1 MQTKCYFDLK
11 LHINQ
16 ILPHIIPP
24 KLLKPTINHYI
35 NQCKA
40 NLAMRDERTKLLTL
54 VIIWMDEGLQI
65 LTNLGQIL
73 WWTREEEE
81 KNKREGEGK
90 GGRTECG
97 WTKDLYRTTFST
109 GKCHEPVQKVV
120 VHKPFV
126 HPSSSVLPLSPHFLC
141 SSPLFLKL
149 IINFAQSLSRF
160 EGPHPFKWSQRLA
173 TLSFHLS
180 LLD

>member
-1 MQTKCYFDLK
+1 MLK

-16 ILPHIIPP
+16 ILANIIIPP
-24 KLLKPTINHYI
+24 KLITIQSI
-35 NQCKA
+35 ARA
-40 NLAMRDERTKLLTL
+40 NLAMRVERTKLLTF
-54 VIIWMDEGLQI
+54 VIIWMDGGLQI

-73 WWTREEEE
+73 WWTREEEG

-97 WTKDLYRTTFST
+97 WMKDLYRTTFST
-109 GKCHEPVQKVV
+109 GSCHEPVLKVD

-126 HPSSSVLPLSPHFLC
+126 HPSHSVLPLSPHFLC
-141 SSPLFLKL
+141 SSPSLLKL
-149 IINFAQSLSRF
+149 LTNFAQNLSRF

-173 TLSFHLS
+173 TFSFQLS